1 MAKIH
6 DASVLDLQGGG
17 RVGTDQS
24 WVGACAIAHF
34 AHASRRPC
42 GGKQG
47 HGESETFL
55 LGSACGLPSA
65 RRECES
71 LLPRAGDAPTPVVV
85 GSSSRREL
93 RRASWF
99 VPCWFSRYLPVC
111 HGDGFF
117 CYLTISKLKFYI

>member
-6 DASVLDLQGGG
+6 DAGVLDLQGGG
-17 RVGTDQS
+17 RVGIAQS
-24 WVGACAIAHF
+24 WVGACAVAHF

-55 LGSACGLPSA
+55 LGSGCGLPSA

-71 LLPRAGDAPTPVVV
+71 LLPPAGDAPTPVVV

-93 RRASWF
+93 IGLCRAGF
-99 VPCWFSRYLPVC
+99 PDTYQCVMVM
-111 HGDGFF
+111 DFF